1 MSNYNNHN
9 LQNALQEFKGWC
21 STKGIDPHTFVSET
35 LYLQTTPNRNTSQ
48 DFQLEGLNKLS
59 KIATTLKNEAQAVV
73 EVSVASDNKILNTS
87 QTFAEL
93 YAKKDKSPIEQ
104 KLIDSVDAHLS
115 ETEKNAAISSKKP
128 VSAVIEQVNMIVQKL
143 VQQAEQMLQAEKHK
157 EKEESKEKE
166 RLQPSKDDKMHGLGD
181 EYGIADAIVKSIRE
195 RANALSESHQQIKTP
210 SGKARFEVVDSSQIS
225 SKNMNIDRNN
235 IAEKEKGQGVQKS

>member
-1 MSNYNNHN
+1 
-9 LQNALQEFKGWC
+9 
-21 STKGIDPHTFVSET
+21 
-35 LYLQTTPNRNTSQ
+35 
-48 DFQLEGLNKLS
+48 
-59 KIATTLKNEAQAVV
+59 
-73 EVSVASDNKILNTS
+73 
-87 QTFAEL
+87 
-93 YAKKDKSPIEQ
+93 
-104 KLIDSVDAHLS
+104 
-115 ETEKNAAISSKKP
+115 
-128 VSAVIEQVNMIVQKL
+128 MIVQKL

-166 RLQPSKDDKMHGLGD
+166 QLQPSKDDKMHGLGD